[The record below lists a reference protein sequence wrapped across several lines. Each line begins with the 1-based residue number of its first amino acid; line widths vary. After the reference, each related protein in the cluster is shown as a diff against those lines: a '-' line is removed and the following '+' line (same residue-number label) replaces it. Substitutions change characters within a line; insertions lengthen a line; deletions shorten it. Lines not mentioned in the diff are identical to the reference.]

1 MSFEVDQQFIFDTVR
16 RLQAF
21 RAELRKNSRTTR
33 QNNLTSFSRVSGLDH
48 YGRIHDDVLERHDSS
63 ARGLLEKF
71 SHYAEWVS
79 DTLGRNTQVA
89 FLQDNLFKA
98 VLGHAD
104 VGFDANAEAI
114 SFEKAPPITAHPFGI
129 TPAVIIPP
137 LSFGE
142 LEQQFLTTDT
152 AAMISGQQSWEA
164 INAGMTDLAARFTQL
179 AGDVNTVN
187 TGPQF
192 DRASETLADVAKL
205 AHNFSLNGAG
215 VRSGLVGMQAAHG
228 WGSQYV
234 RAAHAALALI
244 PVPAERIAAEQAL
257 LQAWPPL
264 WSVFAE
270 FSRPPVETLIGAPTQ
285 NNGNGGVAEAKTDAV
300 AVNSFREALAAMTP
314 TSQAEIEHVMRAAP
328 ESAQFLRAAAEPP
341 RITGGGALTEIA
353 SLAPAAQ
360 SAAVPS
366 LGGMTPGIPGSL
378 GPVSGTSP
386 STAANVGSLPGSG
399 VLGNGGMGAAGIGGI
414 GQGGTLRGNV
424 GPGTSR
430 IGSLGHAG
438 ALRGKATS
446 GAAGMSGLHGA
457 TGAGGVG
464 SPRPGF
470 GGTGF
475 GGAAGSSAG
484 ALGRG
489 LGAGMT
495 GNGTPGTSTPG
506 AGVPSTGA
514 SASGS
519 ASAPQGSASQGV
531 RGGHPMMAGGAP
543 MGAGGSRE
551 KKRMKAVTSVVERR
565 GNLKAL
571 LGDGDP
577 VVPRL
582 IGR

>member
-1 MSFEVDQQFIFDTVR
+1 MNFEVDQQFVADTVQ
-16 RLQAF
+16 RLNATS
-21 RAELRKNSRTTR
+21 EDLDGNVYSTR
-33 QNNLTSFSRVSGLDH
+33 GNGLARFSRVSGLDH
-48 YGRIHDDVLERHDSS
+48 YGRVHSDVLEKHQSS

-71 SHYAEWVS
+71 SAYVNWVS
-79 DTLGRNTQVA
+79 QTLGRNTQVA
-89 FLQDNLFKA
+89 FLQENLFKA

-152 AAMISGQQSWEA
+152 AAMTSGQQSWEE
-164 INAGMTDLAARFTQL
+164 INAGMADLAARFTQL

-205 AHNFSLNGAG
+205 ANNFSLNGAG

-328 ESAQFLRAAAEPP
+328 ESAQFLRAAVEPP

-366 LGGMTPGIPGSL
+366 LGGIAPSIPGSL

-386 STAANVGSLPGSG
+386 STALNVGSLPGVSG
-399 VLGNGGMGAAGIGGI
+399 FGNGAGFGGI

-438 ALRGKATS
+438 ALRGNATS
-446 GAAGMSGLHGA
+446 GAAGVSGLHGA

-464 SPRPGF
+464 SPRSGF

-475 GGAAGSSAG
+475 GGAAAGSHAG

-489 LGAGMT
+489 LGVSMT
-495 GNGTPGTSTPG
+495 GPGTPGGG
-506 AGVPSTGA
+506 AGTSGF
-514 SASGS
+514 GS
-519 ASAPQGSASQGV
+519 ASASQGSASQGV

-551 KKRMKAVTSVVERR
+551 KKQMKAVTSVVERQ